1 MSSTNHK
8 LRLSGALAVLATLAL
23 AASCRGFFPPHQL
36 ASITIQPSTVN
47 VPLGGTLQMRAFGTY
62 TDNTPAGD
70 VTSKVSWT
78 APQNSPVS
86 VTSSGLASGSFYSTA
101 PTTITASYQA
111 LSPQSGTANVCVDNA
126 TTGSFK
132 ILPDKGSVPFNGTL
146 TGGGFTASVE
156 VPNVAGTLDVTPAV
170 TWTSS
175 NTAVL
180 TIINGGDPALITWGS
195 TAITTNTS
203 LTITANYSCNGVA
216 ITTSTT
222 LEVTTQ

>member
-1 MSSTNHK
+1 MSSTNRK
-8 LRLSGALAVLATLAL
+8 LRLAGALAVFATLVL
-23 AASCRGFFPPHQL
+23 AVSCQGFFPPHQL
-36 ASITIQPSTVN
+36 GTITIQPSTVN
-47 VPLGGTLQMRAFGTY
+47 VPLAGTFQMRAFGTY

-70 VTSKVSWT
+70 VTNKVTWS
-78 APQNSPVS
+78 APSNAPVS

-111 LSPQSGTANVCVDNA
+111 LSPQTATANVCVDNSIA
-126 TTGSFK
+126 SSFK
-132 ILPDKGSVPFNGTL
+132 IIPDKGSVPFNGTL
-146 TGGGFTASVE
+146 TGNGFTASVE

-195 TAITTNTS
+195 TPITTQTD

-216 ITTSTT
+216 IVATTT
-222 LEVTTQ
+222 LTVTP